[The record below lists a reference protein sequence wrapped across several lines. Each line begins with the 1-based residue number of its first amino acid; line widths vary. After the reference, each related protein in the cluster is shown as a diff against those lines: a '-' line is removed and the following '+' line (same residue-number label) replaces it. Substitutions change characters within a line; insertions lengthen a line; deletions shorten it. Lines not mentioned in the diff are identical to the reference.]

1 MDLRFFNLI
10 DKPVRAENDSGRSH
24 QQRLPS
30 FMTATKV
37 AASEWDTAGACDQPI
52 APALMRT
59 DPAKNNG
66 DAWLGA
72 ERLGSE
78 GAGPQFSSVE
88 ELIPGF
94 CPGKRKTLPISIC
107 ESVEIVSAEPQPPG
121 RSITSP
127 PESDVSRL
135 VTLQH
140 VSAHPV
146 RVPQPHQP
154 STPPPRP
161 QESDLRG
168 LAVTPRNQFQSRSI
182 SDEEKASPTPGPTA
196 LAVAE

>member
-1 MDLRFFNLI
+1 M
-10 DKPVRAENDSGRSH
+10 
-24 QQRLPS
+24 
-30 FMTATKV
+30 
-37 AASEWDTAGACDQPI
+37 
-52 APALMRT
+52 
-59 DPAKNNG
+59 
-66 DAWLGA
+66 
-72 ERLGSE
+72 
-78 GAGPQFSSVE
+78 GAGRGGDEVPPDHLRTTGWGGGADPHLLILPRVFPSS
-88 ELIPGF
+88 P
-94 CPGKRKTLPISIC
+94 K
-107 ESVEIVSAEPQPPG
+107 PPG

-135 VTLQH
+135 VTLRH
-140 VSAHPV
+140 VSVHPV
-146 RVPQPHQP
+146 RVPPPHQP